1 MPGNLISHEK
11 APPAPT
17 ITRRYNQ
24 SCPEPESLRFSTRAH
39 CFPLLEPFGGS
50 AA

>member
-1 MPGNLISHEK
+1 MHLISHEK

-24 SCPEPESLRFSTRAH
+24 SSPKPESLRFSTCAH
-39 CFPLLEPFGGS
+39 RFPLLEPFGGS
-50 AA
+50 AAR